1 MKKAFKT
8 LVSGALACMLVN
20 TITISAFAEGRL
32 SMYHNIAGEPTDTT
46 DTCWIYKN
54 TGNSYYA
61 QCTTLTNSTARVE
74 GLNTTPDK
82 VLSFTST
89 GRINFLATTYEDTL
103 EFEGK
108 MTIKNISNVA
118 FANITIGS

>member
-1 MKKAFKT
+1 MKKVLRRF
-8 LVSGALACMLVN
+8 VSGALACMMASAIA
-20 TITISAFAEGRL
+20 TSAFAEGRL
-32 SMYHNIAGEPTDTT
+32 SMYHNISGGPTDTT

-74 GLNTTPDK
+74 GVNTTPDK

-89 GRINFLATTYEDTL
+89 GRINFLATTYEDRL
-103 EFEGK
+103 EFEGT
-108 MTIKNISNVA
+108 MTIRNYSNVA
-118 FANITIGS
+118 FANITIGA